1 MVDEPTARLRL
12 GPAANI
18 LLIGVIVGSVAGAVL
33 ETAEPFAGRH
43 RAWLRFLELVTLV
56 VFTAEYVVR
65 LWRASSDEPGGAAP
79 WRARLRY
86 AASPLGLID
95 LVAILPLVAPVL
107 PLGPDGL
114 RVLRLVR
121 LLKLARYAPALSL
134 FAAVLRNES
143 RPLLAALMVMVVL
156 LVFASAVMFGLEREA
171 QPQVFASIPHTMW
184 WTIVTMATVGYGDVV
199 PITAAGKLFGGMVMI
214 LGIAMFAVPAGI
226 LATGFASELRKRD
239 VVVTWQ
245 TVAKV
250 PLFAELDAAR
260 IAEIARLLKR
270 EIVPAKY
277 VVVRRGEPAEAMF
290 FIMSGELEVDLQPQ
304 PRRMGPGHYFG
315 EIALL
320 RDTVRTATVTTITE
334 CQLLTLDVADFRR

>member
-1 MVDEPTARLRL
+1 
-12 GPAANI
+12 
-18 LLIGVIVGSVAGAVL
+18 
-33 ETAEPFAGRH
+33 
-43 RAWLRFLELVTLV
+43 
-56 VFTAEYVVR
+56 
-65 LWRASSDEPGGAAP
+65 
-79 WRARLRY
+79 
-86 AASPLGLID
+86 
-95 LVAILPLVAPVL
+95 
-107 PLGPDGL
+107 
-114 RVLRLVR
+114 
-121 LLKLARYAPALSL
+121 
-134 FAAVLRNES
+134 
-143 RPLLAALMVMVVL
+143 MVMVVL

-334 CQLLTLDVADFRR
+334 CQLLTLDVADFRRLLDAHPQLRASLMRVAEERLAGG